1 MKITKKYGLNIEGD
15 LKMADVQTISEMAQ
29 LGAGIAM
36 GFGATG
42 AGLGIGFATK
52 GLMDAISRQPEIA
65 GKAVGFFLVGAA
77 LAEACAIY
85 ALVIAMKLSG
95 MMG

>member
-1 MKITKKYGLNIEGD
+1 
-15 LKMADVQTISEMAQ
+15 MANVQTISEMAQ

-36 GFGATG
+36 GFGAIG

-65 GKAVGFFLVGAA
+65 GKAFGFFLLGAA
-77 LAEACAIY
+77 LAEACALY
-85 ALVIAMKLSG
+85 AFVIAAKLVVL
-95 MMG
+95 M

>member
-1 MKITKKYGLNIEGD
+1 MSE
-15 LKMADVQTISEMAQ
+15 VQTISEMAQ

-85 ALVIAMKLSG
+85 ALIIALKLSG
-95 MMG
+95 MIG

>member
-1 MKITKKYGLNIEGD
+1 MET
-15 LKMADVQTISEMAQ
+15 VQTISDLAQ
-29 LGAGIAM
+29 LGAGIAI
-36 GFGATG
+36 GFGAVG
-42 AGLGIGFATK
+42 AGLGIGIATK

-65 GKAVGFFLVGAA
+65 GKAMGFFLLGAA

-85 ALVIAMKLSG
+85 ALIIALKLSG

>member
-1 MKITKKYGLNIEGD
+1 
-15 LKMADVQTISEMAQ
+15 MADVQTISELAQ
-29 LGAGIAM
+29 LGAGIAI
-36 GFGATG
+36 GFGAVG
-42 AGLGIGFATK
+42 AGLGIGVATK

-65 GKAVGFFLVGAA
+65 GKAMGFFLLGAA

-85 ALVIAMKLSG
+85 ALIIALKLSG

>member
-1 MKITKKYGLNIEGD
+1 
-15 LKMADVQTISEMAQ
+15 MAQ

>member
-1 MKITKKYGLNIEGD
+1 MVAEAVKTLSD
-15 LKMADVQTISEMAQ
+15 FAQ
-29 LGAGIAM
+29 LGAGVAI
-36 GFGATG
+36 GFGAVG
-42 AGLGIGFATK
+42 AGLGIGIATK

-85 ALVIAMKLSG
+85 ALIIALKLSG
-95 MMG
+95 MIG